1 MTNMV
6 NTLPQAVGLLQ
17 SGRVEDAL
25 RQLAS
30 LASAQ
35 PANADVFSWLAI
47 ANVRARNIQDAQ
59 RAIEQAIALNPAN
72 SGFYL
77 TAANVQ
83 QDLGNLPAAVDLLR
97 QAIRIDPAFA
107 EGHNNL
113 GIILTDLGRID
124 DAIPAFVEA
133 IRLKPGYARA
143 HANLAAAQ
151 LRSLQFNDALASARR
166 AVELQPDYAHAH
178 HLTGSALVMIGDSA
192 AAETALRTALRLK
205 PDFVE
210 ASLLLAKTLMKL
222 KRSVEAEQVLQ
233 QALSLSPARA
243 EPWTVLGEIAAERD
257 DLPAALAAY
266 QRSLELR
273 PNDLSTTARA
283 AVLLPNV
290 YASEAHLDACRDR
303 MTQGIGHLRANADV
317 LSKALQPERFGDAI
331 SNSFLLAYQGR
342 NDRDLQRGY
351 ADFVGKVAQRALP
364 RELQAMPRHIPQG
377 RRIRLGFCSRFFY
390 RSTAGNYFASWI
402 TDLDRSVFEV
412 FLYHTHVVEDDLTMR
427 LRAAS
432 DHFVQA
438 EESFAFFL
446 KQIRADQLDI
456 LIYPE
461 VGMDRIVYLLAAM
474 RLAPIQICGWGHP
487 VTPGHRTIDYFLSC
501 AEMEPPGAQAHYNER
516 LLTLPGIGTRYEL
529 PRISAQVAAKTR
541 ADYQLPE
548 DAHIYLFP
556 QSLFKVHPANDRL
569 LVAAIANDPGSLLVM
584 FAGQNQ
590 FITQK
595 FVSRLSAAF
604 AAQGLPTQGR
614 VKILPGVGHDD
625 YKRINQLSDLMLDT
639 LHWSG
644 GNTSL
649 DALAMGLPIVTL
661 PGEFMRGRQ
670 TMAMLKLLGVE
681 ELIAQS
687 PEDYLAIARKLGTD
701 RQYRDQVSQR
711 ILANRARLFDDV
723 APPRALGQIL
733 ARLALE
739 PADADLPSTPLMK

>member
-1 MTNMV
+1 MTNMA
-6 NTLPQAVGLLQ
+6 NALPQAVALLQ
-17 SGRVEDAL
+17 SGRVDDAL

-30 LASAQ
+30 LTAAQ

-47 ANVRARNIQDAQ
+47 ANVRARKFQEAQ
-59 RAIEQAIALNPAN
+59 RAIERAIELKPGNA
-72 SGFYL
+72 GFYL

-97 QAIRIDPAFA
+97 EATRIHPAFA

-113 GIILTDLGRID
+113 GIVLTDLGRTD
-124 DAIPAFVEA
+124 EALPAFLEA

-151 LRSLQFNDALASARR
+151 LRTLQFTDALASARR
-166 AVELQPDYAHAH
+166 AAVLQPDYAHAH
-178 HLTGSALVMIGDSA
+178 HLIGSALVMIGDTA
-192 AAETALRTALRLK
+192 AAETSLRAALRLK

-210 ASLLLAKTLMKL
+210 ASLLLAKTLLKL
-222 KRSVEAEQVLQ
+222 KRADDAEQVLQ

-243 EPWTVLGEIAAERD
+243 ELWTVLGDIAGERD
-257 DLPAALAAY
+257 DLAAALAAY

-283 AVLLPNV
+283 AMLLPNI
-290 YASEAHLDACRDR
+290 YSSEAHLDACRAR
-303 MTQGIGHLRANADV
+303 ITQGVAHLRADAEV
-317 LSKALQPERFGDAI
+317 LAASLQPERFGDAI
-331 SNSFLLAYQGR
+331 SNSFLLAYQGC
-342 NDRDLQRGY
+342 NDRELQRGY
-351 ADFVGKVAQRALP
+351 ADFVHKVAQCVLP
-364 RELQAMPRHIPQG
+364 RELQAIPQDIPQG

-402 TDLDRSVFEV
+402 TDLDRSVFEI
-412 FLYHTHVVEDDLTMR
+412 FLYHTHVVEDDLTNR

-446 KQIRADQLDI
+446 KQIRADRLDI

-461 VGMDRIVYLLAAM
+461 LGMDRIVYLLAAM
-474 RLAPIQICGWGHP
+474 RLAPVQICGWGHP
-487 VTPGHRTIDYFLSC
+487 VTPGHPTIDYYLSC
-501 AEMEPPGAQAHYNER
+501 AAMEPPGAQSHYNER
-516 LLTLPGIGTRYEL
+516 LLTLPGIGTRYDL
-529 PRISAQVAAKTR
+529 PQISAQVAAKTR

-548 DAHIYLFP
+548 EAHLYLFP

-569 LVAAIANDPGSLLVM
+569 LVAAIANDPDSLLVM

-590 FITQK
+590 FVTQK
-595 FVSRLSAAF
+595 FVARLSAEF

-614 VKILPGVGHDD
+614 VKILPAVGHDD

-649 DALAMGLPIVTL
+649 DALAMGLPVVTL

-701 RQYRDQVSQR
+701 RPYRDQVSQR
-711 ILANRARLFDDV
+711 ILANRAQLFDDA

-733 ARLALE
+733 ARLAFE
-739 PADADLPSTPLMK
+739 PAGADLPSAPLMK

>member
-1 MTNMV
+1 MTNMAS
-6 NTLPQAVGLLQ
+6 TLAQTVGLLQ
-17 SGRVEDAL
+17 SGRVEEAL

-47 ANVRARNIQDAQ
+47 ANMRARRFPEGQ
-59 RAIEQAIALNPAN
+59 RAIERAIELNPGNA
-72 SGFYL
+72 GYYL

-83 QDLGNLPAAVDLLR
+83 QDLGNLPTAVDLLR
-97 QAIRIDPAFA
+97 QAIRIQPTFA

-124 DAIPAFVEA
+124 EA
-133 IRLKPGYARA
+133 LPVFQEALRLKPGYARA

-151 LRSLQFNDALASARR
+151 LRSLQFRDALASARR
-166 AVELQPDYAHAH
+166 AVALQPDYAHAH
-178 HLTGSALVMIGDSA
+178 HLVGSALVMIGDTAPAESA
-192 AAETALRTALRLK
+192 LKTALRLK

-222 KRSVEAEQVLQ
+222 KRSDEAERVLQ
-233 QALSLSPARA
+233 QALSLSPAHA
-243 EPWTVLGEIAAERD
+243 ELWTVLGEIAAERD
-257 DLPAALAAY
+257 DQAAALAAY
-266 QRSLELR
+266 QRALELR
-273 PNDLSTTARA
+273 PNDLATTARA
-283 AVLLPNV
+283 AMLLPNV
-290 YASEAHLDACRDR
+290 YASEAHLEACRDR
-303 MTQGIGHLRANADV
+303 ITQGIAYLRANAEA
-317 LSKALQPERFGDAI
+317 LSASLQPERFGNAI

-351 ADFVGKVAQRALP
+351 AEFVAKIAEIALP
-364 RELQAMPRHIPQG
+364 QELRAIPHQIPQG

-412 FLYHTHVVEDDLTMR
+412 FLYHTHVVEDDLTKR
-427 LRAAS
+427 LRAGS

-438 EESFAFFL
+438 EENFAFFL
-446 KQIRADQLDI
+446 NQIRADQLDI

-461 VGMDRIVYLLAAM
+461 IGMDRIVYLLAAM
-474 RLAPIQICGWGHP
+474 RLAPVQICGWGHP

-516 LLTLPGIGTRYEL
+516 LLTLPGIGTRYDL
-529 PRISAQVAAKTR
+529 PTISAQAAAKTR

-569 LVAAIANDPGSLLVM
+569 LVAAIANDPDALLVM

-595 FVSRLSAAF
+595 FVARLSAAF

-670 TMAMLKLLGVE
+670 TMAMLRLLGAE

-687 PEDYLAIARKLGTD
+687 PDDYLAIARKLGVD
-701 RQYRDQVSQR
+701 KQYRDQLSKR
-711 ILANRARLFDDV
+711 ILANRAQLFDDV
-723 APPRALGQIL
+723 APPRALAQIL
-733 ARLALE
+733 ERLAFE
-739 PADADLPSTPLMK
+739 PAGADVPSSPRMM